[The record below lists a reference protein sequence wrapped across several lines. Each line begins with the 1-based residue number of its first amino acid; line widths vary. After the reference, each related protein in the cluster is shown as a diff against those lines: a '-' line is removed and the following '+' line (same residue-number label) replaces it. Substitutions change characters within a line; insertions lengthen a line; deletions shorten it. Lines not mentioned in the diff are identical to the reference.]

1 MGRMEVTDHGGHA
14 RESLPVAPDRRL
26 YERAAPS
33 PGGLDALWHVDQ
45 GRTLFVGPLDYNASH
60 QHGAPVYLAGLYGS
74 FGLRVEGGDWLC
86 CRTAVIP
93 AGVRHE
99 LDLGGNPL
107 AVFYIEP
114 DVAGVDALTPLVRD
128 TREVNGSLVGRT
140 GEVSL
145 LRALYEDGS
154 ATRWAGP
161 ALTDLVGFAGRRAAR
176 QIDPRVSRVV
186 AGLYARYDDLT
197 PVARLAGSVGLSASR
212 FQRLFT
218 REVGVPFRRYRA
230 WHRMRAAIRGIVDG
244 SNFTR
249 AAHAAGFSDQ
259 AHFAHDFRR
268 TFGAPASRSLARVR
282 A

>member
-1 MGRMEVTDHGGHA
+1 MTDEDHGRHGLG
-14 RESLPVAPDRRL
+14 SLSIPGDKRL
-26 YERAAPS
+26 YERATTDY
-33 PGGLDALWHVDQ
+33 GELDALWHVDE
-45 GRTLFVGPLDYNASH
+45 GRTFFAGPLDYNASH

-74 FGLRVEGGDWLC
+74 FGLRMEGGAWLS

-107 AVFYIEP
+107 GVFYIEP
-114 DVAGVDALTPLVRD
+114 NLAGTDALTPLVRNS
-128 TREVNGSLVGRT
+128 REVDGAFVGNT

-145 LRALYEDGS
+145 LRTLYEDRAG
-154 ATRWAGP
+154 TRWAGL
-161 ALTDLVGFAGRRAAR
+161 ALNDLLGFAKRRATR

-186 AGLYARYDDLT
+186 ENLSARYEDVTL
-197 PVARLAGSVGLSASR
+197 VAPLAGSAGLSASR
-212 FQRLFT
+212 FQHLFT
-218 REVGVPFRRYRA
+218 QEVGVPFRRYRA
-230 WHRMRAAIRGIVDG
+230 WQRMRAAIREIVRG
-244 SNFTR
+244 SNFTT

-268 TFGAPASRSLARVR
+268 TFGAPASQSLSRVR